1 MRLLLFEDEY
11 TRRLNPLVHLRPV
24 YDLIFGIRTIREK
37 YQNIF
42 EEEFETLHCREELAA
57 VMMAQNPKAEI
68 NSYSADKYVLI
79 NGRSII
85 TESVLQS
92 IDDSE
97 DALYLKDGVIAAAVL
112 SGSNIDQLR
121 AVKGKLLSRK
131 DFPDLHEKEIECTW
145 INYPWNLFLEN
156 GKEIIREFEGPGIHG
171 KVHNGVNML
180 NDENIFIAEGA
191 VIKPGV
197 MLDAEEG
204 PIIIDVDAH
213 IMANAYLQG
222 PLYIGK
228 NSIIKAGAKIYEG
241 TTIGDFCKVGGEVEE
256 AIFHSYSNKQ
266 HDGFLGH
273 SYLAMWVNLGA
284 GTNNSD
290 LKNNYGNV
298 KFYVEGESLDTGTM
312 FCGLVMGDH
321 SKSGI
326 NTMFNTGTHV
336 GISSNLYGSG
346 FPPKFVPSFSWG
358 GAEEMTTHQIDKAVA
373 TARLVMARR
382 DVEMSSE
389 EEALL
394 KDVFEKTAP
403 DRATYD

>member
-1 MRLLLFEDEY
+1 MRLVLFEDEH
-11 TRRLNPLVHLRPV
+11 TKRLNPLVHLRPV
-24 YDLIFGIRTIREK
+24 YDLKFGVRTIREK
-37 YQNIF
+37 YQIMF
-42 EEEFETLHCREELAA
+42 KEEFETLHCREELVA
-57 VMMAQNPKAEI
+57 VMTVQNPKAEI
-68 NSYSADKYVLI
+68 NSYSGDNYVFI

-85 TESVLQS
+85 TEAVIQK
-92 IDDSE
+92 IDESE
-97 DALYLKDGVIAAAVL
+97 DALYLKDGVVAAAVL
-112 SGSNIDQLR
+112 SGSNVDHIR
-121 AVKGKLLSRK
+121 AVKGSLLSRQ
-131 DFPDLHEKEIECTW
+131 DFPNLPENEIDCNW

-156 GKEIIREFEGPGIHG
+156 GSEITREFEGPGIHG
-171 KVHNGVNML
+171 KVHEGVYFINK
-180 NDENIFIAEGA
+180 ENIYIAGGA

-197 MLDAEEG
+197 VLDAEEG
-204 PIIIDVDAH
+204 PIIVDSNAH

-222 PLYIGK
+222 PVYIGK
-228 NSIIKAGAKIYEG
+228 NSIIKAGSKIYEG
-241 TTIGDFCKVGGEVEE
+241 TTIGEFCKVGGEVEE
-256 AIFHSYSNKQ
+256 SILHSYLNKQ

-284 GTNNSD
+284 DTNNSD

-298 KFYVEGESLDTGTM
+298 HFYVDGESMDTGTM

-336 GISSNLYGSG
+336 GIACNVYGSA

-358 GAEEMTTHQIDKAVA
+358 GAEGMTNHQIDKAVA

-389 EEALL
+389 EEDLL
-394 KDVFEKTAP
+394 KEVFEKTASERE
-403 DRATYD
+403 DF